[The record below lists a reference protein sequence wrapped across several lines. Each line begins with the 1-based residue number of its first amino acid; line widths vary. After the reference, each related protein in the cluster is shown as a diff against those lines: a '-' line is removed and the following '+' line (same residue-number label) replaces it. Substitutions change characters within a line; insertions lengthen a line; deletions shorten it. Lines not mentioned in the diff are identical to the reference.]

1 MPMYNFNISLL
12 STQFSSIATGAE
24 SVIFDYDGT
33 IAHIP
38 INWKSARQGCFD
50 HLLLRF
56 SDLPIVATQRV
67 DEMEALALATY
78 PNETAY
84 ILSFRNSIESEID
97 GGHKPIY
104 AVIDLLQQIYELYN
118 CYIVS
123 NNLTSTIVSGLDGLG
138 LLPCFKGIYGVDTV
152 GLPKPATTSID
163 LLQKNYGL
171 DTRTTVML
179 GDSPSTD
186 GKYCE
191 LLNINFLNITSF
203 V

>member
-1 MPMYNFNISLL
+1 MYNFNISLL

-50 HLLLRF
+50 HLMLKF
-56 SDLPIVATQRV
+56 SDLPIEATQRV
-67 DEMEALALATY
+67 DEMEALALTDY
-78 PNETAY
+78 PSEAAY
-84 ILSFRNSIESEID
+84 ILAFRSQIESAID
-97 GGHKPIY
+97 GGHKPID
-104 AVIDLLQQIYELYN
+104 AVIDLLQQIHLRYD

-123 NNLTSTIVSGLDGLG
+123 NNLSSTVVSGLTSLG
-138 LLPCFKGIYGVDTV
+138 LLHCFKGIYGVDTV

-191 LLNINFLNITSF
+191 LLNIDFLNITSF